1 MDFEKRANSKAS
13 RFFEWLFAIVI
24 INLFTIVFSIL
35 IITFLPAHVAAY
47 QTISDFKEHGTQRV
61 IKRYFSNFWKHI
73 EKSFLIGLFVIIILV
88 VALFSM
94 YFYKNNFDVSNIVGQ
109 VGYWVML
116 IVIIVL
122 LFLSLHLPL
131 VIFNFPK
138 LGIKDTIK
146 ISIFICFRYIL
157 STLIILISDV
167 VMIIGVLAL
176 PIWVFI
182 GITLPIL
189 LIIKFTEP
197 TYYYLKKIDLEK
209 IIEKAKEIENE
220 EDDFRD

>member
-1 MDFEKRANSKAS
+1 MDFEQRTNSKAS

-35 IITFLPAHVAAY
+35 IITLLPAHVAAY
-47 QTISDFKEHGTQRV
+47 ATIRDFKTAGTHKV
-61 IKRYFSNFWKHI
+61 IRKYFSNFWKYV
-73 EKSFLIGLFVIIILV
+73 EKSFLIGLFIIIVL
-88 VALFSM
+88 AISSFSM
-94 YFYKNNFDVSNIVGQ
+94 YFYRNNFDASNVVGQ
-109 VGYWVML
+109 VGYWAML
-116 IVIIVL
+116 LIIIIV
-122 LFLSLHLPL
+122 LFLSLHTPL
-131 VIFNFPK
+131 VIITFST

-157 STLIILISDV
+157 STLLIIVSNVL
-167 VMIIGVLAL
+167 MIVGVLAL
-176 PIWVFI
+176 PIWIFI
-182 GITLPIL
+182 GISLPIL

-220 EDDFRD
+220 EDDFGD